1 MQTGRVI
8 SLYPQRK
15 LPVKVPAR
23 PSRKAIRAFRTAAA
37 IVDLT
42 VTAAI
47 GVGVLVCFGLV
58 FTML

>member
-15 LPVKVPAR
+15 LPVKAPAR

-42 VTAAI
+42 LTAAI

>member
-8 SLYPQRK
+8 SLYPQREFQTR
-15 LPVKVPAR
+15 PSPR

-42 VTAAI
+42 V
-47 GVGVLVCFGLV
+47 GVLVCFGLV

>member
-15 LPVKVPAR
+15 LPVKEPAR

-58 FTML
+58 LTML

>member
-15 LPVKVPAR
+15 LPVQEPAR

>member
-15 LPVKVPAR
+15 LPVKAPAR

-47 GVGVLVCFGLV
+47 GVGVLV
-58 FTML
+58 

>member
-15 LPVKVPAR
+15 LPVTEPAR

>member
-15 LPVKVPAR
+15 LPVKAPSR

-37 IVDLT
+37 IT

>member
-8 SLYPQRK
+8 SLYPQQSFSDK
-15 LPVKVPAR
+15 APAR
-23 PSRKAIRAFRTAAA
+23 PSRKAVRAFRKAAA

-47 GVGVLVCFGLV
+47 GVSVLVCFGLV

>member
-8 SLYPQRK
+8 SLYPQREFQTR
-15 LPVKVPAR
+15 PSPR
-23 PSRKAIRAFRTAAA
+23 PSRKA

>member
-8 SLYPQRK
+8 SLYPQQRFSDK
-15 LPVKVPAR
+15 APAR
-23 PSRKAIRAFRTAAA
+23 PSRKADRTLRKLTA

>member
-15 LPVKVPAR
+15 LPVKEPAH

>member
-8 SLYPQRK
+8 PLYPQRDF
-15 LPVKVPAR
+15 PVNAPMR
-23 PSRKAIRAFRTAAA
+23 PSRKAVRAFRTAAA

>member
-8 SLYPQRK
+8 SLYPQQSFSSQA
-15 LPVKVPAR
+15 PSR
-23 PSRKAIRAFRTAAA
+23 PSRRSEKTLRKLTA

>member
-1 MQTGRVI
+1 MQTHTVI
-8 SLYPQRK
+8 QLYPESRF
-15 LPVKVPAR
+15 
-23 PSRKAIRAFRTAAA
+23 PSAAHMRREKRDDNLKRAAA

-47 GVGVLVCFGLV
+47 GLGVLVCFGLV